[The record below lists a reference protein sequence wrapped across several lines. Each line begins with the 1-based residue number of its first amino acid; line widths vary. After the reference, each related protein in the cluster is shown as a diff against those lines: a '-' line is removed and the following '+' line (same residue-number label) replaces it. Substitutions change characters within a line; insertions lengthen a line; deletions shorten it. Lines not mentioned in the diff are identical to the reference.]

1 MDRLARAPIA
11 YVLGHFPSVS
21 ETFILREILALERK
35 GFVILPLA
43 LSRERPKVV
52 HQAAKQHSERA
63 IYAPPVLSLRCAISQ
78 LIALLQYPGGYLVAL
93 RLALGRMLQHP
104 RQAKEMLASLWRA
117 GYFAVRMSRRIRH
130 VHGHFAGPT
139 TTVAWLLA
147 VITGRSYS
155 FSTHASD
162 LFTGQA
168 IALGL
173 KIAEAEFVTACTEY
187 ARQWLVKRHRLVAE
201 GKLHLVYHGIDPNQ
215 FKPSD
220 QPPSSPPLILSV
232 GRLVEKK
239 GFPYLLQAASILQ
252 SRGADFRLVIVGD
265 GPMRSDLVRMAA
277 GLQLRERV
285 EFVGALTQRELRGL
299 YQQADLFALASV
311 VAADG
316 DRDGLPNVLLEA
328 LAMGIPTVAS
338 DISAIPELIEH
349 QKTGLLAESGD
360 PSDLADK
367 LEMALYDEELRARVA
382 LLGRQKVSKYFDANR
397 NSDALSTLF
406 AQGLGG

>member
-1 MDRLARAPIA
+1 LGRLARAPIA
-11 YVLGHFPSVS
+11 YVLGQFPSVS
-21 ETFILREILALERK
+21 ETFILQEILALERQ
-35 GFVILPLA
+35 GFAILPLA

-52 HQAAKQHSERA
+52 HQAAQQHSERA
-63 IYAPPVLSLRCAISQ
+63 IWAPPVLSLRCAVSQ

-93 RLALGRMLQHP
+93 RLALGRALQHP
-104 RQAKEMLASLWRA
+104 RQAREMLASLWRA

-130 VHGHFAGPT
+130 IHGHFAGPT

-147 VITGRSYS
+147 VITGHSYS

-162 LFTGQA
+162 IFTDQA

-173 KIAEAEFVTACTEY
+173 KIADAEFVTACTEY
-187 ARQWLVKRHRLVAE
+187 ARQWLLKRHRLVAE
-201 GKLHLVYHGIDPNQ
+201 GKLHLVYHGIDLSQ

-220 QPPSSPPLILSV
+220 QPPSSPPLILSA

-265 GPMRSDLVRMAA
+265 GPMRPDLVRMAA

-285 EFVGALTQRELRGL
+285 EFAGTLTQRELRGL
-299 YQQADLFALASV
+299 YQQADVFALASV

-360 PSDLADK
+360 PRDLADK

-397 NSDALSTLF
+397 NADALSTLF
-406 AQGLGG
+406 AQVLSG

>member
-1 MDRLARAPIA
+1 MGRPVSARIA
-11 YVLGHFPSVS
+11 YVLSRFPSVS
-21 ETFILREILALERK
+21 ETFILREILALERQ
-35 GFVILPLA
+35 GLSIVPLA
-43 LSRERPKVV
+43 LRKKRQTVV
-52 HQAAKQHSERA
+52 HDAAKPYAERA
-63 IYAPPVLSLRCAISQ
+63 IYAPPVLSLRCAVIQ
-78 LIALLQYPGGYLVAL
+78 LITLLQYPGGYLLAL
-93 RLALGRMLQHP
+93 RLAVGRMLQHP

-117 GYFAVRMSRRIRH
+117 GYFAVRTSRRIRH
-130 VHGHFAGPT
+130 IHAHFAGPT

-162 LFTGQA
+162 IFTGEA
-168 IALGL
+168 TALGL

-187 ARQWLVKRHRLVAE
+187 TRQWLLKRHRLVAE
-201 GKLHLVYHGIDPNQ
+201 GKLHLVYHGIDPTE
-215 FKPSD
+215 FEPVD
-220 QPPSSPPLILSV
+220 RPPGRPPMILSV

-239 GFPYLLQAASILQ
+239 GFPYLLQAVSILQ
-252 SRGADFRLVIVGD
+252 SRGAEFRLVIVGD
-265 GPMRSDLVRMAA
+265 GPMRPDLVRMAA

-285 EFVGALTQRELRGL
+285 EFTGALAQRELRRL

-349 QKTGLLAESGD
+349 QKTGLLAKPGD
-360 PSDLADK
+360 PRDLADK
-367 LEMALYDEELRARVA
+367 LEVALYDEELRARIA

-397 NSDALSTLF
+397 NAVALSTLF
-406 AQGLGG
+406 AQVLGD

>member
-1 MDRLARAPIA
+1 MSRLVRAPIA
-11 YVLGHFPSVS
+11 YVLDQFPSVS
-21 ETFILREILALERK
+21 ETFILREILALERQ
-35 GFVILPLA
+35 GFSIVPLA
-43 LSRERPKVV
+43 LRKRRQTVV
-52 HQAAKQHSERA
+52 HEAAKSHAEQA
-63 IYAPPVLSLRCAISQ
+63 IYAPRVLSLRCAVIQ
-78 LIALLQYPGGYLVAL
+78 LIALLQYPGGYLLAL
-93 RLALGRMLQHP
+93 RLAVGRVLQHP

-117 GYFAVRMSRRIRH
+117 GYFAVCVSRRIRH
-130 VHGHFAGPT
+130 IHGHFAGRT

-147 VITGRSYS
+147 VITDRSYS
-155 FSTHASD
+155 FSTHAND
-162 LFTGQA
+162 IFTGGA
-168 IALGL
+168 TALGL

-201 GKLHLVYHGIDPNQ
+201 GKLHLVYHGIDPSQ

-239 GFPYLLQAASILQ
+239 GFAYLLQAASILQ
-252 SRGADFRLVIVGD
+252 SRGAEFRLVIVGD
-265 GPMRSDLVRMAA
+265 GPMRPDLVRMAA

-311 VAADG
+311 VVADG

-349 QKTGLLAESGD
+349 QKTGLLAEPGD
-360 PSDLADK
+360 ARDLADK
-367 LEMALYDEELRARVA
+367 LEMALYDEQLRGRVA
-382 LLGRQKVSKYFDANR
+382 LLGRQKVEKYFDVNR
-397 NSDALSTLF
+397 NATALGTLS
-406 AQGLGG
+406 AQVLGG